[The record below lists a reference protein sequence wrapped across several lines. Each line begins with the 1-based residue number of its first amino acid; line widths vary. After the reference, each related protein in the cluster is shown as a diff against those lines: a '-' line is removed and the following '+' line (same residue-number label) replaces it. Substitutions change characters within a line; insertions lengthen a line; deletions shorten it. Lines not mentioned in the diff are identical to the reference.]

1 MKTKAESGNMKKLCF
16 ISIAALLGS
25 SVKCTDAFRIAITE
39 EAKLLIKQKYT
50 KTVNYLFFYHP
61 LTLKTFS
68 I

>member
-1 MKTKAESGNMKKLCF
+1 MDCTNKGHIFPEKY
-16 ISIAALLGS
+16 GS
-25 SVKCTDAFRIAITE
+25 STKCLDAFRIAITE